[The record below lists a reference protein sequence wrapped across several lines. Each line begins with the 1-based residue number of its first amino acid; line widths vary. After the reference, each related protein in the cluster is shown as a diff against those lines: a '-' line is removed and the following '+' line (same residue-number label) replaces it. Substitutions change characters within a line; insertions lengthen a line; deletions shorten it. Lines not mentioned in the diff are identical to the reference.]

1 VSFNDNAKLDPSE
14 VQDVRG
20 SRMGG
25 GGLAVG
31 GGGIGIVILIAALLF
46 GFDPT
51 AILNSL
57 PADTGTTTQLDPN
70 APSIADCKTG
80 ADANKREDCRIVG
93 YVDSI
98 QQFWKDELAKHG
110 APYTLA
116 PTVLYTDQTQAGC
129 GTASAQAGPF
139 YCPVDGKVY
148 LDLAFF
154 TELQTRFGAQG
165 GPWAEAYV
173 VAHEYGHHVQ
183 DVLGTLSNDQRTGP
197 GSLSVKQELQADC
210 FAGVWTRHAA
220 ETGYLQAPTQADIA
234 SALDAAAAVG
244 DDRIQKETSG
254 RVAPEQWTHGSSAQR
269 QQWFT
274 TGYSTGD
281 YTRCTP

>member
-1 VSFNDNAKLDPSE
+1 MSFNDNAKLDPSQVE
-14 VQDVRG
+14 DVRG
-20 SRMGG
+20 RRVGG

-31 GGGIGIVILIAALLF
+31 GGLTLVILVVSLLL
-46 GFDPT
+46 GVDPT
-51 AILNSL
+51 AILNSV
-57 PADTGTTTQLDPN
+57 PTGTTTTDPN
-70 APSIADCKTG
+70 APTVADCKTG

-93 YVDSI
+93 YVDAI
-98 QQFWKDELAKHG
+98 QQYWTDELAKHG
-110 APYTLA
+110 SQYTLA
-116 PTVLYTDQTQAGC
+116 PTVLYTDVTQAGC
-129 GTASAQAGPF
+129 GTASAEMGPF

-165 GPWAEAYV
+165 GPFAEAYV

-183 DVLGTLSNDQRTGP
+183 DILGILSNDQRTGP
-197 GSLSVKQELQADC
+197 QSISVKQELQADC
-210 FAGVWTRHAA
+210 FSGVWTKHAA
-220 ETGYLQAPTQADIA
+220 ETGYLQAPTDADIA

-254 RVAPEQWTHGSSAQR
+254 KVAPEAWTHGSAAQR

>member
-1 VSFNDNAKLDPSE
+1 MSFNDNAQLDPSQVE
-14 VQDVRG
+14 DTRG
-20 SRMGG
+20 RRGAGG
-25 GGLAVG
+25 GGLALG
-31 GGGIGIVILIAALLF
+31 GGATLIILVVSLLL
-46 GFDPT
+46 GVDPT
-51 AILNSL
+51 EILNAV
-57 PADTGTTTQLDPN
+57 PTDTTVTQTDPN
-70 APSIADCKTG
+70 APNVSECKTG

-93 YVDSI
+93 YVDSV
-98 QQFWKDELAKHG
+98 QKYWKDELAKHG
-110 APYTLA
+110 TSYSLA
-116 PTVLYTDQTQAGC
+116 PTVLFTDSTQAGC
-129 GTASAQAGPF
+129 GTASAATGPF

-154 TELQTRFGAQG
+154 DELQTKFGAKG

-183 DVLGTLSNDQRTGP
+183 DTLGTLSNDQRTGP

-210 FAGVWTRHAA
+210 FAGVWAKHAA
-220 ETGYLQAPTQADIA
+220 ETGYLQAPTQTDIA
-234 SALDAAAAVG
+234 AALDAAAAVG
-244 DDRIQKETSG
+244 DDRIQRQSTG
-254 RVAPEQWTHGSSAQR
+254 RVSPEAWTHGSSAQR

>member
-1 VSFNDNAKLDPSE
+1 VTFNDNQRLDPSQVE
-14 VQDVRG
+14 DVRG
-20 SRMGG
+20 RRVGG
-25 GGLAVG
+25 GGLIVG
-31 GGGIGIVILIAALLF
+31 GGGLTLVILVVSLLL
-46 GFDPT
+46 GVDPT
-51 AILNSL
+51 AILNSV
-57 PADTGTTTQLDPN
+57 PTDTTTQLDPN
-70 APSIADCKTG
+70 APSVADCKTG

-93 YVDSI
+93 YVDSV
-98 QQFWKDELAKHG
+98 QQFWKDELAKQSKQ
-110 APYTLA
+110 YTLA

-129 GTASAQAGPF
+129 GTASAQMGPF

-148 LDLAFF
+148 LDLSFF
-154 TELQTRFGAQG
+154 TELQDRFGAKG

-210 FAGVWTRHAA
+210 YAGVWTKHAA
-220 ETGYLQAPTQADIA
+220 ETGYLQAPTQTDIA

-244 DDRIQKETSG
+244 DDRIQKQTSG
-254 RVAPEQWTHGSSAQR
+254 KVAPEAWTHGSSAQR

-281 YTRCTP
+281 YTKCAP